1 MHGNIFAEVSIVIAV
16 AAAVSLIMHLLRQ
29 PLIVGHIFAGILLG
43 PTILNFIKS
52 SEPIELM
59 GSFGIA
65 LLLFLVGLGLNP
77 KVIKEVGRVSLLT
90 GLGQVVFTVLLGL
103 AVTTLYGY
111 GLVAGLY
118 IAVALAFSS
127 TIIIL
132 KLLTDKKEHNKLY
145 GKISIGFL
153 LVQDIIATIALVVAS
168 TSAKGTG
175 LGVGDIV
182 FLLLKAGIII
192 ALVVAFTHFVIR
204 PMNSVLARS
213 QELLFLFAVAWGF
226 CIATIF
232 YQFGFSLEVG
242 ALVAG
247 VALSTMHYAQE
258 IGSRLRPLRDFFIVV
273 FFISLGANLNFGNA
287 AALWPQVVAFSIL
300 VLVGNPLVVMIIMGM
315 LGYTKKTGF
324 KAGLAVAQISEFS
337 LIFILLG
344 LKNGQISE
352 DVVSLVTIVG
362 IITIA
367 ISAYMITYSE
377 KIYAAL
383 EKYLGVFERKATR
396 AENDHMPS
404 YQCVLLGYREGGSEY
419 VKAFSKISK
428 HFIVIDYN
436 PETIEELEKKNIPNL
451 YGDITDPELLDEI
464 DLSKVKLVVSHASD
478 SATNR
483 FVVEYMENINPSAVV
498 ICRADN
504 AHDAAELYGLGA
516 SYVTLPH
523 YIGSEQISS
532 FIRRNGFRK
541 TEYSKYREK
550 QIAQLTQYYNAEED
564 SLAA

>member
-1 MHGNIFAEVSIVIAV
+1 MHDVFTELSLIIAIG
-16 AAAVSLIMHLLRQ
+16 AGVSLVMRLLKQ
-29 PLIVGHIFAGILLG
+29 PLIIGHIVTGIIVGPSLLSLVESAD
-43 PTILNFIKS
+43 TIEIFSKI
-52 SEPIELM
+52 
-59 GSFGIA
+59 GIA
-65 LLLFLVGLGLNP
+65 LLLFIIGLGLNP

-273 FFISLGANLNFGNA
+273 FFISLGAKDRKS
-287 AALWPQVVAFSIL
+287 VV
-300 VLVGNPLVVMIIMGM
+300 
-315 LGYTKKTGF
+315 
-324 KAGLAVAQISEFS
+324 
-337 LIFILLG
+337 
-344 LKNGQISE
+344 
-352 DVVSLVTIVG
+352 
-362 IITIA
+362 
-367 ISAYMITYSE
+367 
-377 KIYAAL
+377 
-383 EKYLGVFERKATR
+383 
-396 AENDHMPS
+396 
-404 YQCVLLGYREGGSEY
+404 
-419 VKAFSKISK
+419 
-428 HFIVIDYN
+428 
-436 PETIEELEKKNIPNL
+436 
-451 YGDITDPELLDEI
+451 
-464 DLSKVKLVVSHASD
+464 
-478 SATNR
+478 
-483 FVVEYMENINPSAVV
+483 
-498 ICRADN
+498 
-504 AHDAAELYGLGA
+504 
-516 SYVTLPH
+516 
-523 YIGSEQISS
+523 
-532 FIRRNGFRK
+532 
-541 TEYSKYREK
+541 
-550 QIAQLTQYYNAEED
+550 
-564 SLAA
+564 